1 MENPT
6 SGGPFDRPLANSS
19 DSHSDSRPSNA
30 DGEPT
35 AAAQDLVAD
44 PSLTAASSLPTGFA
58 AGIQDP
64 FEDLDFFTRKD
75 IMKMAFESG
84 VRFYQQLAIKDQKL
98 ASGEKLQPSMELCL
112 DHMVMNL
119 SMYLN
124 DTTMGL
130 AFARAEQQLSHQE
143 DPWTLAILRER
154 HRAALMAAAMG
165 GP

>member
-1 MENPT
+1 MENPA
-6 SGGPFDRPLANSS
+6 SGGPFDRPLSQSS
-19 DSHSDSRPSNA
+19 DSQSDSRPSSP
-30 DGEPT
+30 EPEP
-35 AAAQDLVAD
+35 AAAAHDLVAD
-44 PSLTAASSLPTGFA
+44 PSLTAASALPTGFA

-64 FEDLDFFTRKD
+64 FQDLDFFTRKD

-98 ASGEKLQPSMELCL
+98 ATSEKLQASMELCL

-124 DTTMGL
+124 DTTMGV

-143 DPWTLAILRER
+143 DPWTLSILRER
-154 HRAALMAAAMG
+154 YRAALMAAAMG